1 VPCSARSSRS
11 SSRAASTRSVA
22 RARRSGTALLIA
34 AILAVGVAAWGG
46 GLVRQWVA
54 FGVIGALVADLREAA
69 FAAVLAQG
77 RAFFDARTT
86 GDLVSRIVADAQAFA
101 NLLKLALD
109 LCGQVLLLLFL
120 MGVLLTIDLRLTL
133 VTASLAALIVAV
145 TRAFRALARRRAGD
159 QQRALAALTAQLQES
174 LGGIAVIRNFHRE
187 GALRADFARANARWF
202 DAARRLNLLLSGIFP
217 FMLTVVGLGT
227 VAVIFV
233 GGRAVLAGTLTP
245 GEWYLFAQSVALF
258 WSPLTSLASSWGQV
272 QQGFASGERL
282 FALLDAPPTVAQA
295 GAQPP
300 PRLAGRIELQ
310 RVTFRY
316 GAGAPALDALD
327 LRIAAGE
334 TVALVGHTGAGK
346 TSVARLIAREYE
358 FEAGQILVDG
368 RDIRTLD
375 LDAYRARL
383 GIVPQTP
390 YLFSGTVAENIRY
403 GRPDAPDDA
412 VLAAARRVAGGDWL
426 AGLPQGLDS
435 PVGELGR
442 GLAAGQRQ
450 LVALARVFLQD
461 PAILI
466 LDEATA
472 SLDPITEALVQEGFA
487 ALVRGRTAIVI
498 AHRLP
503 TVRHADRI
511 VVMREGQ
518 MLEQGT
524 HDALLRNDGHYREL
538 YERYFRYQA
547 PEDDDAGSDE

>member
-1 VPCSARSSRS
+1 
-11 SSRAASTRSVA
+11 
-22 RARRSGTALLIA
+22 
-34 AILAVGVAAWGG
+34 
-46 GLVRQWVA
+46 
-54 FGVIGALVADLREAA
+54 
-69 FAAVLAQG
+69 
-77 RAFFDARTT
+77 
-86 GDLVSRIVADAQAFA
+86 
-101 NLLKLALD
+101 
-109 LCGQVLLLLFL
+109 
-120 MGVLLTIDLRLTL
+120 M
-133 VTASLAALIVAV
+133 
-145 TRAFRALARRRAGD
+145 
-159 QQRALAALTAQLQES
+159 
-174 LGGIAVIRNFHRE
+174 
-187 GALRADFARANARWF
+187 
-202 DAARRLNLLLSGIFP
+202 
-217 FMLTVVGLGT
+217 
-227 VAVIFV
+227 AVIFV